1 MSRTA
6 AAIVIKA
13 IFRARMPASLA
24 HAAPVAKRSGS
35 VWAEPIQRLAA
46 EGISPEQAVGGAIG
60 RIKQILSE

>member
-1 MSRTA
+1 
-6 AAIVIKA
+6 
-13 IFRARMPASLA
+13 MPASLA